1 MIIIIIIYKISF
13 TDSFLIIKSV
23 VSDNIH
29 CSTGM
34 LCILVQKDVYCTA
47 VILHFNLFYVF

>member
-1 MIIIIIIYKISF
+1 MIIIIIYKISF

-34 LCILVQKDVYCTA
+34 LCILVQENVYCTA